1 MQSLRGWWVDGPSD
15 CYVALYVCLW
25 LLCGSFS
32 SFSIITALTRSWCSI
47 LLADYDGQN
56 FITLSVCF
64 IHRIGCVQCA
74 SIAFDPISVCL

>member
-1 MQSLRGWWVDGPSD
+1 MQPLRGWWVDGPSD
-15 CYVALYVCLW
+15 CYVALHVCLW

-32 SFSIITALTRSWCSI
+32 IIAALTRSWCSI

-64 IHRIGCVQCA
+64 LH
-74 SIAFDPISVCL
+74 